1 MESVFEFLRKLGE
14 NTRGMIPIQVFPAV
28 VSEVDETARTC
39 KVKVNDNVEFEDVR
53 LYAVVDDSL
62 KGFCLIPAVDSMVLV
77 GRIGNGN
84 ELYVVSFSEVDK
96 VLGTI
101 GDNVEIA
108 IDKESLSYKCD
119 KTEIAIEEESLS
131 CKVDKTEIA
140 VKSNDVQIKMD
151 GVTFAVADKKV
162 TIDADEIDLNGTNN
176 SGVPKVKVI
185 KGNLDAIKNYLTAMD
200 AAIMAGLNGVGAGPT
215 AAGSAGAGAYQG
227 AMAGQEIVF
236 QDMENAKVK
245 H

>member
-1 MESVFEFLRKLGE
+1 MESVFEFLRKMAE
-14 NTRGMIPIQVFPAV
+14 KTRGMIPIQVFPAV

-53 LYAVVDDSL
+53 LYAVVDDNL

-84 ELYVVSFSEVDK
+84 ELHVVSFSEVDK

-101 GDNVEIA
+101 GDNVAIA

-119 KTEIAIEEESLS
+119 KTEA
-131 CKVDKTEIA
+131 T
-140 VKSNDVQIKMD
+140 VKSNDIQVKTE
-151 GVTFAVADKKV
+151 GVTFTVSDKNVTVDADEVVFNGGKKGIPNVDSVEKNLKAIKSYVESMHTAIDAGLKGVGASTAASGTLGAEAYGAVMKTAKPISFGDMEDKKV
-162 TIDADEIDLNGTNN
+162 
-176 SGVPKVKVI
+176 
-185 KGNLDAIKNYLTAMD
+185 
-200 AAIMAGLNGVGAGPT
+200 
-215 AAGSAGAGAYQG
+215 
-227 AMAGQEIVF
+227 
-236 QDMENAKVK
+236 K